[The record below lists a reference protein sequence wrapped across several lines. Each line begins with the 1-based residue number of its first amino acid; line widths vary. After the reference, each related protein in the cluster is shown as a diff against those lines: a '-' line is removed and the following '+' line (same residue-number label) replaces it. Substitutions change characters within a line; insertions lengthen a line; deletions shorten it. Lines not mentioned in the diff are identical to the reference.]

1 MKIQNYIII
10 YERIKDARGEE
21 PTISGEREIKY
32 LGPR

>member
-10 YERIKDARGEE
+10 CERLKDAHGEE
-21 PTISGEREIKY
+21 PNISGEREIKY